1 MPFHLSLLASR
12 LHNCYNEDFFKFTAQ
27 SIPRIC
33 LVVKYLYYLNH
44 YLYETNN
51 YFAMILLKIF
61 FFRDAA
67 LRAYQGVMT
76 LPRFCG
82 DRKHNSDGIRV
93 AKAEPL
99 SASFSTTSARK
110 RDSFASILNEG
121 CTRPKRWLPCR
132 QNGDVAHIYQI
143 LPCAK
148 ASLLIQY
155 WRNCAA
161 TCS

>member
-1 MPFHLSLLASR
+1 MAIRKAAIPVFSRVRDIVAKSLWLACASPLKVGLGR
-12 LHNCYNEDFFKFTAQ
+12 GLALACVRAFWKKVTWAASSF
-27 SIPRIC
+27 
-33 LVVKYLYYLNH
+33 
-44 YLYETNN
+44 
-51 YFAMILLKIF
+51 MISVNAFLIV
-61 FFRDAA
+61 A
-67 LRAYQGVMT
+67 GVT

-82 DRKHNSDGIRV
+82 DRKHKSDGIRV

-148 ASLLIQY
+148 ASLLIQ
-155 WRNCAA
+155 
-161 TCS
+161 